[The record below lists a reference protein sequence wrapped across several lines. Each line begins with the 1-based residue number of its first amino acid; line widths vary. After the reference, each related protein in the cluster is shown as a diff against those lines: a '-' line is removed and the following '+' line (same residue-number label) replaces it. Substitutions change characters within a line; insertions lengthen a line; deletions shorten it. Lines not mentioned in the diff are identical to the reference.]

1 MRPLALLSVV
11 LFVAV
16 VLSGFHPAWAAR
28 QETIRI
34 TCWEGYADKAFVE
47 DFRAL
52 VKKKYNVDV
61 TVKPFYAT
69 GQEDF
74 YNAAKNGTGIAS
86 AMSTREV
93 IGVVEAATLFAP
105 LAASGMKPLEMAVE
119 TVYSMGL
126 PRESRA
132 AVKTLL
138 KALT

>member
-1 MRPLALLSVV
+1 MKSTPEIIAKVVQLA
-11 LFVAV
+11 
-16 VLSGFHPAWAAR
+16 
-28 QETIRI
+28 
-34 TCWEGYADKAFVE
+34 KATR
-47 DFRAL
+47 D
-52 VKKKYNVDV
+52 
-61 TVKPFYAT
+61 
-69 GQEDF
+69 
-74 YNAAKNGTGIAS
+74 AAKNGTGIAS